1 MSSSESDKTSEMVLR
16 AVASL
21 RSGTTADFALLRAP
35 LAELLEDAAVGDDEG
50 VVSPYAEA
58 MARAVLGQSA

>member
-1 MSSSESDKTSEMVLR
+1 MLR

-21 RSGTTADFALLRAP
+21 RSGATADFARLRAP